1 MVGGSEIPVSRGF
14 SLRTYLTQVKY
25 FPVATNGDDIHGAIS
40 GLQRLADAFGVR
52 RGQLAGV
59 VGLTDHQWSV
69 LEEISTEHFMP
80 SMFARRRQS
89 SAAAV
94 SKTLRQL
101 LDKGLI
107 ATSVAKEDGRQRAYV
122 LTAKGQST
130 MRRLR
135 ESRQDAVNAI
145 WSDLDQKDVKAFAR
159 FSEELA
165 DRLERYAERIGS
177 QENHGK
183 DAVRKG
189 V

>member
-1 MVGGSEIPVSRGF
+1 MAS
-14 SLRTYLTQVKY
+14 
-25 FPVATNGDDIHGAIS
+25 NGDEIHVAIA

-101 LDKGLI
+101 SDKGLI
-107 ATSVAKEDGRQRAYV
+107 ATSVAKEDGRQREYV
-122 LTAKGQST
+122 LTAKGQGT
-130 MRRLR
+130 MRHLR
-135 ESRQDAVNAI
+135 DSRQAAIRAI
-145 WSDLDQKDVKAFAR
+145 WADLDQEELRAFAR
-159 FSEELA
+159 FSGELA

-183 DAVRKG
+183 DSVSKG